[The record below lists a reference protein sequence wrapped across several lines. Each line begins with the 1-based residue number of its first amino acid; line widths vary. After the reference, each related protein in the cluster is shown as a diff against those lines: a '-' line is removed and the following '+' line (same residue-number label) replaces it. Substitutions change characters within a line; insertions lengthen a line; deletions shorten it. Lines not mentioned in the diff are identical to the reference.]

1 MKIFKLIVSVTILMS
16 MLVSC
21 VDKDHYIDLNTGKT
35 ITVEK
40 DSATGYMINAE
51 TKEPVTL
58 YVNTNTHDTIYGK
71 TGKVVNKAVIK
82 SNDGT
87 YTYQADGDVKVSD
100 NNGNSINVE
109 GDGDYK
115 VKDGDYKKKVEK
127 DGDVKIKDG
136 DTKIKIEDG
145 EKKVKKD

>member
-1 MKIFKLIVSVTILMS
+1 MKTIKLILYFSIAAIL
-16 MLVSC
+16 LASC
-21 VDKDHYIDLNTGKT
+21 AGKDHYVDLNTGKT

-51 TKEPVTL
+51 TKEPVKL
-58 YVNTNTHDTIYGK
+58 YVNTNTHDTIYGR
-71 TGKVVNKAVIK
+71 TGKVVNNAVIK
-82 SNDGT
+82 SNDGV
-87 YTYQADGDVKVSD
+87 YIYKGDGDVKVSD
-100 NNGNSINVE
+100 NNGNSVKVE
-109 GDGDYK
+109 ADGD
-115 VKDGDYKKKVEK
+115 VKIEDGDYKKKVEK

>member
-1 MKIFKLIVSVTILMS
+1 MKFIKSMFSFAIAAIL
-16 MLVSC
+16 LVSC
-21 VDKDHYIDLNTGKT
+21 AGKDHYVDLNSGKT

-51 TKEPVTL
+51 TKEPVTF

-71 TGKVVNKAVIK
+71 TGKVVNNAIVKTN
-82 SNDGT
+82 SGT
-87 YTYQADGDVKVSD
+87 YTYKADGDVKVSD
-100 NNGNSINVE
+100 NNGNSVKVE
-109 GDGDYK
+109 ADGDYK

-127 DGDVKIKDG
+127 DGDIKIKDG

-145 EKKVKKD
+145 EKKIKKD